1 MRSTTERVVDC
12 CGYEEVRRTSLVGTE
27 ETVNRVGG
35 LSVCWG
41 GVDALAQM
49 QDRRHCKEAT
59 LAAIDLAKEPCNSG
73 FLVNGLEFSRTT
85 TPSGITIVGR
95 ANREQSALSRL
106 QVSFNKL

>member
-12 CGYEEVRRTSLVGTE
+12 CGYVEVRRTSLVGTE

-35 LSVCWG
+35 LSVCW
-41 GVDALAQM
+41 VELTPSQM
-49 QDRRHCKEAT
+49 QDRRHCEEAM

-73 FLVNGLEFSRTT
+73 FLVNGLDSSLTI
-85 TPSGITIVGR
+85 TPSRITIVGR

>member
-1 MRSTTERVVDC
+1 VNG
-12 CGYEEVRRTSLVGTE
+12 GYWR

-41 GVDALAQM
+41 GADALAQV
-49 QDRRHCKEAT
+49 QDRRHCKEAM

-73 FLVNGLEFSRTT
+73 FLINGLEFSRTT

-106 QVSFNKL
+106 QVSFNKQQKL

>member
-1 MRSTTERVVDC
+1 MNG
-12 CGYEEVRRTSLVGTE
+12 GYWR

-41 GVDALAQM
+41 GADALAQV
-49 QDRRHCKEAT
+49 QDRRHCKEAM
-59 LAAIDLAKEPCNSG
+59 LAAIDLAKEPYSSG
-73 FLVNGLEFSRTT
+73 FLVNGLEFPRWTI
-85 TPSGITIVGR
+85 PSGITIVGR

>member
-1 MRSTTERVVDC
+1 MAAH
-12 CGYEEVRRTSLVGTE
+12 GTE

-41 GVDALAQM
+41 GADALAQM
-49 QDRRHCKEAT
+49 QDRHCKEAM
-59 LAAIDLAKEPCNSG
+59 LAAIDLAKEPCSSG
-73 FLVNGLEFSRTT
+73 FLVNGLEFSRWTI
-85 TPSGITIVGR
+85 PSGITIVGR